1 MDIKNLLIKMYKN
14 LKILNNMFK
23 DKKIIE
29 NENKNK
35 INENKIIKIIIM
47 KD

>member
-23 DKKIIE
+23 DKKISE

-47 KD
+47 KK